1 MWLDKYLTLYG
12 GVEHCFLCAIY
23 ITKHL
28 AYSSCIHNSGY
39 QLTYSILQ
47 SLQTRFASIRITS
60 TATTGKAWGFAIHA
74 SLSTVQW
81 Q

>member
-28 AYSSCIHNSGY
+28 AYSSRMVVIS
-39 QLTYSILQ
+39 
-47 SLQTRFASIRITS
+47 
-60 TATTGKAWGFAIHA
+60 
-74 SLSTVQW
+74 
-81 Q
+81 